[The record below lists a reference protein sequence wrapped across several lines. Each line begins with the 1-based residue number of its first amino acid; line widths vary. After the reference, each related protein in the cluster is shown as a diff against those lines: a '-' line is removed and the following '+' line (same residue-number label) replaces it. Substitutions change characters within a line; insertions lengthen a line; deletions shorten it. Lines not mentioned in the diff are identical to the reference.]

1 MGVCRRMSRNRHLS
15 AEKRAAIKLAA
26 RQRVKDVWTCL
37 NILCPDLTLK
47 AKTVIAR
54 EALNLTRE
62 EDQKPPPRIMITP
75 AQVQE
80 IVWRNSQCANRYC
93 SMVLFSREIT
103 EELNEFFKQEE

>member
-1 MGVCRRMSRNRHLS
+1 MSRNRHLS

-47 AKTVIAR
+47 AKKVIAR
-54 EALNLTRE
+54 TALNLTRE
-62 EDQKPPPRIMITP
+62 EAQKPPRIMITP
-75 AQVQE
+75 AQVSS
-80 IVWRNSQCANRYC
+80 IIWPNMQCANRYC
-93 SMVLFSREIT
+93 SMVLFTNEIA